1 MVPVVQDP
9 SSSCLTPGF
18 LLLSISGVATD
29 GDRGLGEPGGGFG

>member
-18 LLLSISGVATD
+18 LLLSRYSQSSN
-29 GDRGLGEPGGGFG
+29 FGNFPDILRRYI